1 MLLLQLGYGE
11 SQMLDKPL
19 YEGVKRCMAC
29 FHFPLCFEDYRG
41 GGDPPT
47 TQLFLALNCLLDC
60 QLLLLQVLDGDPH
73 A

>member
-19 YEGVKRCMAC
+19 YEWVKRCIAC

-41 GGDPPT
+41 GHPLS
-47 TQLFLALNCLLDC
+47 TQLFSALNCLLDC